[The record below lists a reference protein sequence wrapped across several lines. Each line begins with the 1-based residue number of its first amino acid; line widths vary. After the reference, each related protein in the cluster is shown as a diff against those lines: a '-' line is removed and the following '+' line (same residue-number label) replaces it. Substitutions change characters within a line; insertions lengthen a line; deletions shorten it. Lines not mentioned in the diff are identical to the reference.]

1 MYNVPRTTIDNH
13 IQGHSRS
20 HQRGR
25 PSFFTR
31 EQEQNII
38 CLINAL
44 NHYGYPPDKVKLKEI
59 AAEFARKL
67 NITFRDSL
75 WRPGEDWLNK

>member
-1 MYNVPRTTIDNH
+1 MTNNYRQDQLNAAIEKVRSGELTCYRAALVYNVPRTTIDNH

-38 CLINAL
+38 CNTYFNFIKNEIN
-44 NHYGYPPDKVKLKEI
+44 
-59 AAEFARKL
+59 
-67 NITFRDSL
+67 
-75 WRPGEDWLNK
+75 